1 MRAVDPLDRPIGRLL
16 RVAQTADP
24 EDLVDTLS
32 MAVAELGGA
41 DVVLFLIDYEHI
53 TLVPEPDVLPNGDR
67 VEPAVVDGT
76 MAGRAYLS
84 NTPLAAQRDD
94 GWHVWVPVMER
105 ADRLGVLSMTLPEW
119 DADIEYYCV
128 ELGFAAAHLV
138 LASARYTDLPH
149 LLRRRKDMGLAAE
162 MQWSLLP
169 PLSFTV
175 AGTTVAGLLEP
186 AYEVGGDCFDYALN
200 HGQLDV
206 AIFDAVGHGLQSAV
220 LGSLTLGAYRNGRR
234 ESEGLQQLAVSIDI
248 AVRTYPGEPAFT
260 TALLAR
266 LDVTTGRLTWTA
278 CGHPQPLHVRR
289 GATLPEVSV
298 LQGAPLGM
306 GELAPVVGEVVEVAL
321 EPGDGVLLYT
331 DGVVDAAGPG
341 ADYFGEE
348 RLRDL
353 LEREHLSG
361 RAPQEVL
368 RRLVRSAAA
377 HQSTRLRDDAS
388 MVYLRWDGPEIS

>member
-1 MRAVDPLDRPIGRLL
+1 MPVVDPLDRPIGRLL
-16 RVAQTADP
+16 RAAQTADP
-24 EDLVDTLS
+24 EALVDTLS
-32 MAVAELGGA
+32 LAVAELGGS
-41 DVVLFLIDYEHI
+41 DVVLFLIDYEY
-53 TLVPEPDVLPNGDR
+53 TMLVPHPDRLPHGQL
-67 VEPAVVDGT
+67 VEAAAVDGT

-84 NTPLAAQRDD
+84 STPLAAQRDD
-94 GWHVWVPVMER
+94 GWHVWVPVTER

-119 DADIEYYCV
+119 DAEVEFYCV
-128 ELGFAAAHLV
+128 ELGFAVAHLL
-138 LASARYTDLPH
+138 LACSRYTDLTH
-149 LLRRRKDMGLAAE
+149 QLRRRKDMDLAAE

-175 AGTTVAGLLEP
+175 GGTTVAGLLEP

-200 HGQLDV
+200 RGHLDV

-220 LGSLTLGAYRNGRR
+220 LGSLILGAYRNGRR
-234 ESEGLQQLAVSIDI
+234 EAEDLHGVADRMDAAIG
-248 AVRTYPGEPAFT
+248 TYPGDLAFA

-266 LDVTTGRLTWTA
+266 LDVQTGRLTWAA

-289 GATLPEVSV
+289 GATLPDVAV

-306 GELAPVVGEVVEVAL
+306 SALAPVIGEVVEVSL
-321 EPGDGVLLYT
+321 EPGDAVLLYT
-331 DGVVDAAGPG
+331 DGVTDAEGPDG
-341 ADYFGEE
+341 EHFGEQ

-368 RRLVRSAAA
+368 RRLVRSALT
-377 HQSTRLRDDAS
+377 HQTTRLRDDAS
-388 MVYLRWDGPEIS
+388 MVYLRWDGPP

>member
-1 MRAVDPLDRPIGRLL
+1 MPAVDPLHRPIGRLL
-16 RVAQTADP
+16 RAAQTADP
-24 EDLVDTLS
+24 GDLVDTLS
-32 MAVAELGGA
+32 MAVAELGGS
-41 DVVLFLIDYEHI
+41 DVVLFLIDYEHG
-53 TLVPEPDVLPNGDR
+53 TLVPHPDTLPHGGR
-67 VEPAVVDGT
+67 VEPAAVDGT
-76 MAGRAYLS
+76 MAGRAYRS

-94 GWHVWVPVMER
+94 GWHVWVPMMER
-105 ADRLGVLSMTLPEW
+105 ADQLGVLSMTLPEW
-119 DADIEYYCV
+119 DADIESYCV
-128 ELGFAAAHLV
+128 ELGLAAAHLV

-169 PLSFTV
+169 PLSFTA
-175 AGTTVAGLLEP
+175 AGTTIAGLLEP

-200 HGQLDV
+200 SGQLDV

-234 ESEGLQQLAVSIDI
+234 ESEGLQQLAVSIDA

-266 LDVTTGRLTWTA
+266 LDVATGRLTWTA
-278 CGHPQPLHVRR
+278 SGHPQPLHVRR
-289 GATLPEVSV
+289 GATLPEVAV

-306 GELAPVVGEVVEVAL
+306 SEIASVVGEVIEVAL

-331 DGVVDAAGPG
+331 DGVIDADGPDG
-341 ADYFGEE
+341 EYFGED

-353 LEREHLSG
+353 LGREHLSG
-361 RAPQEVL
+361 CAPPEVL
-368 RRLVRSAAA
+368 RRLVRSATTR
-377 HQSTRLRDDAS
+377 QTNRLRDDAS
-388 MVYLRWDGPEIS
+388 MVYLRWDGPETV